1 MTEVQCLK
9 IRFRR
14 DKTEDAVRWV
24 QSLKER
30 QDEVAELLDAE
41 GVRIESLFLER
52 SGNDVYLYQY
62 VRATSLEQAYEA
74 FMRSQSQISI
84 ETREF
89 MEGTWEDGQTLELV
103 ADFERSADIKD
114 N

>member
-1 MTEVQCLK
+1 MSEVQCLK

-14 DKTEDAVRWV
+14 DKVDEAVRWV

-30 QDEVAELLDAE
+30 QEEVAQLLDAQ

-52 SGNDVYLYQY
+52 SGQDVYLYQY
-62 VRATSLEQAYEA
+62 VRANSLEQAYEA
-74 FMRSQSQISI
+74 FMRSQSQINI

-103 ADFERSADIKD
+103 ADFERP
-114 N
+114 